1 MVSVPDAVMGR
12 SEFSTASGATLGNKV
27 SCVPSASH
35 TRICTLN
42 ALAKRDEGA
51 MVAVRPMLAHL
62 GQVDIGTSASTK
74 CT

>member
-12 SEFSTASGATLGNKV
+12 SEFSTASGATLGNTV

-42 ALAKRDEGA
+42 ALANATRVERSPYVPCSLIWAK
-51 MVAVRPMLAHL
+51 
-62 GQVDIGTSASTK
+62 
-74 CT
+74 